1 MSYDYI
7 LAIDPSGNFNEGKG
21 TTGFCLLNARKT
33 PAHAIMLTCGIQAS
47 KAHTKEEYWQEHLN
61 FIDGIVEQ
69 HKNIII
75 VIENF
80 TLDPRRALAQA
91 HSEMETP
98 KLIGIL
104 QLYLTQHKI
113 PYVMQRPSEVKNRW
127 TDSILVWKKYL
138 QQRGHNYILPRTNKV
153 INRHEKDAVRHAVHY
168 STFKNKE
175 ET

>member
-1 MSYDYI
+1 MVSYQGDFNGNI
-7 LAIDPSGNFNEGKG
+7 FKNPQPMATLLAKYKF
-21 TTGFCLLNARKT
+21 
-33 PAHAIMLTCGIQAS
+33 
-47 KAHTKEEYWQEHLN
+47 
-61 FIDGIVEQ
+61 
-69 HKNIII
+69 
-75 VIENF
+75 
-80 TLDPRRALAQA
+80 DPRRALAQA